1 MPRFVCLALAA
12 CGLAIVAGCG
22 EEGPTRYQ
30 LSGKVTYGGQP
41 IPAGSVTFIPDS
53 SQGNSG
59 PAASVDI
66 VNGMYNTSSGKGH
79 VGGPHILKITGLDGK
94 ASDEFPKGAPM
105 FPDYET
111 KADLPK
117 EDGTK
122 DLDVPSDH
130 VMPKQTG
137 SPGPTA

>member
-12 CGLAIVAGCG
+12 CGLAIVVGCG

-66 VNGMYNTSSGKGH
+66 VDGAYDTTTGKGH
-79 VGGPHILKITGLDGK
+79 VGGPHLVKITALDGK
-94 ASDEFPKGAPM
+94 TSDEFPKGMPM

-122 DLDVPSDH
+122 DFDVPSDH
-130 VMPKQTG
+130 VMPQQTAT
-137 SPGPTA
+137 PGPTA